1 MKKIL
6 FAMFAIMLATVSF
19 TSCEKDEETD
29 AEILAKIS
37 NSVFSGK
44 DTAGNTYTLTL
55 DATNFTLIE
64 PDGTSASYEWKGT
77 YRVLNGRLILTVVS
91 LDGDTDITGS
101 FDLEI
106 KGTTIM
112 FPTYVAANETF
123 TGPIVQLKKK

>member
-6 FAMFAIMLATVSF
+6 FAMFAIILATVSF

-37 NSVFSGK
+37 NSAFSGK
-44 DTAGNTYTLTL
+44 DNGGYTYTLTL
-55 DATNFTLIE
+55 GASDFTLIE
-64 PDGTSASYEWKGT
+64 PDGTTNYEWKGSYSVT
-77 YRVLNGRLILTVVS
+77 NGRLILSIAT
-91 LDGDTDITGS
+91 LDNEPTGGK

-112 FPTYVAANETF
+112 FPTYVAADKDY
-123 TGPIVQLKKK
+123 TGPVVQLKKK